1 MPTPPSPVS
10 ATPGKQRGCFP
21 LRRKKEGRDM
31 TRNTTPASTTIH
43 VKLNCLHPAPE
54 NVRRTGAGEGLDE
67 LAASIA
73 AHGLLHNLNVR
84 REVGPRGAP
93 TGRYFVVAGGRRLA
107 ALRRLAE
114 AGRIGR
120 TARIPCRVVE
130 DADATEAS
138 LAENVVRV
146 AMHPADQF
154 EAFARLHADGQ
165 DAERIARR
173 FGVSTL
179 TVRQRLRLAAVAP
192 SIMDAYRAG
201 ALTLEAVTAFA
212 VTDDHAA
219 QERVWR
225 QTSGHG
231 HPATIRRLLTEGRV
245 PLTDRRVRIA
255 GLAAY
260 EAAGGLIER
269 DLFDAEDGGGWISN
283 PGLLDDLIEAK
294 LDLAA
299 EAVRA
304 EGWRWVEVARDVPH
318 DRLWRMRRLRPEP
331 VPATEADDARREAL
345 AEEYDAIAAEHGD
358 SPEGEA
364 AERLEAIEAE
374 LAALEAG
381 ETRWTAEALAAAGAV
396 VSLDPWGEGV
406 RVERGFVRDEDEM
419 PDEPVADEEGDNP
432 GEGEAGEAGGEDE
445 EERLPGLSGALRAEL
460 LAHRTAMLRAT
471 LAERP
476 DLATRVLAHA
486 MALAVIHRRPWG
498 AAVRASLPGSGVD
511 AGVPAVGASP
521 AAAAL
526 AAHLDRWRAATPAE
540 PAALWS
546 WIEAAD
552 AGAVAAL
559 LAVCV
564 AAGADAGGADWT
576 LADGAAEPAARVA
589 ALAGLDPAAWWTPT
603 REGYLDRVPKALI
616 AEAVREG
623 AGGTAARG
631 LAGAKKDAMA
641 ETAAGLLADRGWV
654 PHLLRVP
661 APAATENGA
670 ALPMAAE

>member
-1 MPTPPSPVS
+1 
-10 ATPGKQRGCFP
+10 
-21 LRRKKEGRDM
+21 M
-31 TRNTTPASTTIH
+31 TRTTTPASATIH

-54 NVRRTGAGEGLDE
+54 NVRRTGADEALDE

-73 AHGLLHNLNVR
+73 AHGLLQNLNVR

-120 TARIPCRVVE
+120 TARIPCRVV
-130 DADATEAS
+130 ADEQATEAS

-154 EAFARLHADGQ
+154 EAFARLHAEGHE
-165 DAERIARR
+165 AERIARR
-173 FGVSTL
+173 FGVSVL

-201 ALTLEAVTAFA
+201 SLTLDAVTAFA

-219 QERVWR
+219 QERVWG
-225 QTSGHG
+225 QTCGHG
-231 HPATIRRLLTEGRV
+231 HAGTIRRLLTEGRV
-245 PLTDRRVRIA
+245 PLTDRRVRVA

-260 EAAGGLIER
+260 EAAGGLVER
-269 DLFDAEDGGGWISN
+269 DLFDTEDGGGWISN
-283 PGLLDDLIEAK
+283 PGLLDDLVQAK

-318 DRLWRMRRLRPEP
+318 DRLWRMRRLRPEA
-331 VPATEADDARREAL
+331 VPESEDDAARHEAL

-364 AERLEAIEAE
+364 ADRLEAIEAE

-381 ETRWTAEALAAAGAV
+381 ETRWPAEALALAGAV

-406 RVERGFVRDEDEM
+406 RVERGFVRPEDETLED
-419 PDEPVADEEGDNP
+419 PANDDEAEGGDEGA
-432 GEGEAGEAGGEDE
+432 GEGGDAPEPAEDD
-445 EERLPGLSGALRAEL
+445 PSPSLSSALRGEL
-460 LAHRTAMLRAT
+460 LAHRTAMLRAA

-476 DLATRVLAHA
+476 DLALRVTVHA
-486 MALAVIHRRPWG
+486 MALAVVHRRPWG
-498 AAVRASLPGSGVD
+498 GVARASLPASGLD
-511 AGVPAVGASP
+511 AGVPGVGASP

-526 AAHLDRWRAATPAE
+526 AAGIERWRAATPDE
-540 PAALWS
+540 PAALWR
-546 WIEAAD
+546 WVEAAD
-552 AGAVAAL
+552 ADTVSAL

-564 AAGADAGGADWT
+564 AAGAEAGSADWT
-576 LADGAAEPAARVA
+576 TAHGASEPAARVA
-589 ALAGLDPAAWWTPT
+589 ALGGLDPVAWWTPT
-603 REGYLDRVPKALI
+603 RAAYLDRVPKALI

-623 AGGTAARG
+623 AGEAAAKP
-631 LAGAKKDAMA
+631 LAGVKKADMA
-641 ETAAGLLADRGWV
+641 EAAAGLLEGSGWV
-654 PHLLRVP
+654 PRLLRVP
-661 APAATENGA
+661 EAGA
-670 ALPMAAE
+670 AAIPLAAE